1 MTTDVRWVQRF
12 SNFLKAFS
20 QLKAAVHLAL
30 QRPLSTLE
38 EQGLIQS
45 FEYTH
50 ELAWKTLKD
59 FLENRGLQ
67 DLYGS
72 KDTTRAA
79 FKAGLIEKGDTW
91 MEMILSRNLTTHTY
105 DETTAANISSA
116 ILNDYYTA
124 FEALLVKLEK
134 LKKEATP

>member
-1 MTTDVRWVQRF
+1 MTTDIRWVQRF
-12 SNFLKAFS
+12 NNFLKAFS
-20 QLKAAVHLAL
+20 QLKAAVELAQ
-30 QRPLSTLE
+30 QRKLSTLE

-59 FLENRGLQ
+59 FLENRGVA

-79 FKAGLIEKGDTW
+79 FKAGLIENGDIW
-91 MEMILSRNLTTHTY
+91 MEMIQSRNLTTHTY

-116 ILNDYYTA
+116 ILNDYYAA
-124 FEALLVKLEK
+124 FEALLTKLEK
-134 LKKEATP
+134 LKTETTP